1 MSVPNPQLPNQA
13 APLSLDDLR
22 EALAFVTEMHQK
34 AFDTGVSVFEWLWE
48 AVQGDFNGDRSTGQI
63 VFDTAISIIPGVDQV
78 CDVRDIIANCKQI
91 NEDKSNTWAWVS
103 LGLTLIG
110 LFPSLGSLIKGVLKI
125 FFLFVRRSGGNAL
138 MKAVDEAMTWVI
150 TFLRKRE
157 VQKYCKGLKWDRLFH
172 QLAEGV
178 RKVRAKLS
186 VRTLLQAFDRGI
198 DLMNNL
204 LGHVRHIPFVGSRAE
219 ATIKLVRGIRQEAN
233 QYLGKAV
240 KPLQDVLD
248 KVIQRLE
255 IEDLVQ
261 RRGILDT
268 GNIHFTGGLPE
279 ARAVTLMRE
288 ADPPPSWLSKGKPTK
303 NPALDPTKNN
313 LGARVARAAEDGFP
327 NLSDDEIRSF
337 TRGMRADELV
347 GPQRLY
353 RVISPN
359 NMAASADWV
368 TEEVWKKIMN
378 SPDPKAAW
386 RKYMGV
392 WPDWNPDGQFVIYD
406 LKPGETL
413 KVYRGP
419 AAAQVKPPKANLDAH
434 LEGGWEQ
441 IKFHTGKPNDGK
453 FGDTVGYHRKEA
465 DGRLTPI
472 GMTYGEYRK
481 LSPEEQGHY
490 QFLREKI
497 NHPAILGP
505 FDTGW
510 GYTDFD
516 AQMIDAKLG
525 LPALPGQI
533 TKVKN

>member
-13 APLSLDDLR
+13 APLSLADLR
-22 EALAFVTEMHQK
+22 EALAFVTEMHAK
-34 AFDTGVSVFEWLWE
+34 AYDAGASVFEWLWE
-48 AVQGDFNGDRSTGQI
+48 AIQGDFNGERSTGQI

-78 CDVRDIIANCKQI
+78 CDVRDIVANCKHI
-91 NEDKSNTWAWVS
+91 NEDRSNTWAWVS

-110 LFPSLGSLIKGVLKI
+110 LFPSLGSLLKGVLKI
-125 FFLFVRRSGGNAL
+125 FFLFVRRSGGKAL

-150 TFLRKRE
+150 TLLRKRE
-157 VQKYCKGLKWDRLFH
+157 VQKYWKALKWDCLFH
-172 QLAEGV
+172 ELAEHT
-178 RKVRAKLS
+178 RKVRGK
-186 VRTLLQAFDRGI
+186 VNVGTLLQAFDRGI
-198 DLMNNL
+198 ALMGNL
-204 LGHVRHIPFVGSRAE
+204 IGYVRHIPFVGSSAE
-219 ATIKLVRGIRQEAN
+219 TTFDMVRGIRNTAN
-233 QYLGKAV
+233 QHLGKAV

-279 ARAVTLMRE
+279 TRAVTLMRE
-288 ADPPPSWLSKGKPTK
+288 ADPPPSWLSRGKPTK
-303 NPALDPTKNN
+303 NASVD
-313 LGARVARAAEDGFP
+313 LGDWREIVDEGAQDGYPKLSNAE
-327 NLSDDEIRSF
+327 IASF
-337 TRGMRADELV
+337 TKGMRADELV

-353 RVISPN
+353 RVVSPN

-368 TEEVWKKIMN
+368 TEEVWKKIMS

-441 IKFHTGKPNDGK
+441 IKFHTGSPNDGH
-453 FGDTVGYHRKEA
+453 FGDTVACYRKHA
-465 DGRLTPI
+465 DGRLTPTD
-472 GMTYGEYRK
+472 MTYGQYRS
-481 LSPEEQGHY
+481 LPPTEQEQY

-497 NHPAILGP
+497 NHPDVLGP

-516 AQMIDAKLG
+516 AQMIDARLG

-533 TKVKN
+533 TNVKH